1 MLERQVLMLLELY
14 SSKIVS
20 LQDFLSLP
28 VCSLREYKLYFIKFP
43 PLLNITNYSTLGV
56 DISLGLRPREI
67 FSPRVE

>member
-1 MLERQVLMLLELY
+1 MLLELY

-28 VCSLREYKLYFIKFP
+28 VCSLREYNKTIIGFP

-56 DISLGLRPREI
+56 DISLGLQPREI
-67 FSPRVE
+67 FSLRVDIQ